1 MRYIR
6 NGIGGS
12 NPPPTA
18 FKIIMINFFK
28 KKEKKEPTDLK
39 EVISYIKELEENI
52 ENISTGLQNLKQM
65 AINSMQK
72 IGVVRYNPFGNVG
85 GDQSFSI
92 AVLDANNSGFII
104 SSLYLREGT
113 KVYAKPIKNGKTEY
127 ALSEEELEAIEKAI
141 KS

>member
-1 MRYIR
+1 
-6 NGIGGS
+6 
-12 NPPPTA
+12 
-18 FKIIMINFFK
+18 MINFFK